1 MYLYEN
7 SVITDDVLS
16 KAILANKQLYNYFES
31 SYGKLKP
38 KNYCGFLSLE
48 GNDYFIIPKINER
61 DDTKNLDTFLYMLM
75 YAYDV
80 KLSHEALAGYD
91 THKHRFLEVFI
102 RMFADGLLDEFK
114 RGVFKQYVTMQENL
128 KVLRGKYMFERDFQ
142 NFYHQNLY
150 CEYDE
155 FSMDNALNRF
165 FLYAIRQFK
174 KVSNYPNLSRCEQ
187 ILDDVA
193 YFNVDI
199 KRTNIRF
206 DRMNIRYQK
215 SFEIAEMLL
224 QRFVPLTSRSG
235 QKSFAFLFDMA
246 EVFEKFV
253 GRLYKEIDP
262 TAKLQAQKNFG
273 SLQLKPDIV
282 TNSMIVDTKYKLV
295 NNRDDLSTQ
304 DKYQMFAYG
313 VNFGIRDV
321 MLLYPKHQVKVY
333 ENLELGKGDDVVR
346 LKMRSLDLSVNG
358 EFGMYVSEIRKR
370 VEELKSGLQ
379 TI

>member
-7 SVITDDVLS
+7 SVITDDILR
-16 KAILANKQLYNYFES
+16 KAIIANKQLHSYFES

-38 KNYCGFLSLE
+38 KNYCGFLSVE
-48 GNDYFIIPKINER
+48 GNDYFIVPKINER
-61 DDTKNLDTFLYMLM
+61 DDTQNLDTFLYMLM

-102 RMFADGLLDEFK
+102 RMFADGLLNEFK

-128 KVLRGKYMFERDFQ
+128 KVLRGKYMFERNFQ

-174 KVSNYPNLSRCEQ
+174 KVSSYPNLSRCEQ
-187 ILDDVA
+187 ILDEVA

-224 QRFVPLTSRSG
+224 QRLVPLTSRSG
-235 QKSFAFLFDMA
+235 QKSFAFLFNMA

-253 GRLYKEIDP
+253 GRLYKEVDP
-262 TAKLQAQKNFG
+262 TAKLQVQKNFG

-282 TNSMIVDTKYKLV
+282 TDSMIVDTKYKLV
-295 NNRDDLSTQ
+295 NSRDDLLAQ

-313 VNFGIRDV
+313 INFGIRDV
-321 MLLYPKHQVKVY
+321 MLLYPKYKVDIC
-333 ENLELGKGDDVVR
+333 EDLELGKGDDLVK
-346 LKMRSLDLSVNG
+346 LKMRNLDLSTDKTYDEYIKTIQN
-358 EFGMYVSEIRKR
+358 KL
-370 VEELKSGLQ
+370 EEVINES
-379 TI
+379 